1 MPGKNITQLRYHIK
15 KEVKNKLSKNLR
27 IVVVLQDKDR
37 GIVIMGKDK
46 YKEKCMKILN
56 TKQFCKLQRDPTKT
70 IEMKIQRAV

>member
-1 MPGKNITQLRYHIK
+1 MPGKNITQVRYHIK

-46 YKEKCMKILN
+46 YTEN
-56 TKQFCKLQRDPTKT
+56 
-70 IEMKIQRAV
+70 V

>member
-46 YKEKCMKILN
+46 YTEKCMKILN